1 MLTGISWGNYAAA
14 VIVFLLIW
22 YGILIFRYYSKN
34 LNLFFKNGYGGKYVV
49 KQQEEKSAS
58 PFAEYN
64 ESFSTLEDAEEL
76 YNKLLSV
83 FTESNDRSISKAEF
97 LHYVQFILS
106 EYPFVKQSALRGKI
120 NSLMALESRKY
131 PVFLITYE
139 EMDCLWESE
148 D

>member
-34 LNLFFKNGYGGKYVV
+34 LNSFFKNGCSGKHVV
-49 KQQEEKSAS
+49 KQQEKKES
-58 PFAEYN
+58 PFSEYN

-83 FTESNDRSISKAEF
+83 FTESNDRSSSKTEF

-106 EYPFVKQSALRGKI
+106 EYPFVKKSALREKI

-131 PVFLITYE
+131 PAFLITYE
-139 EMDCLWESE
+139 EMDRLWESE

>member
-22 YGILIFRYYSKN
+22 YGILIFRYYCKN
-34 LNLFFKNGYGGKYVV
+34 LNSFFKNGCSGKHVV
-49 KQQEEKSAS
+49 KQQEKKESS
-58 PFAEYN
+58 FSEYN

-83 FTESNDRSISKAEF
+83 FTESNDRSSSKTEF
-97 LHYVQFILS
+97 LHYVQFNLS
-106 EYPFVKQSALRGKI
+106 EYPFVKKSALREKI

-131 PVFLITYE
+131 PAFLITYE
-139 EMDCLWESE
+139 EMDRLWESE